1 MSISSGQRV
10 PAEIGAA
17 NFLSSMLE
25 IFVTDYTLLV
35 VVFIAGMLVA
45 LGIGWLLHRRLI
57 SGLMFSLSTTSSRLA
72 DLESQLARQSEDFS
86 HQLSQK
92 AREHIMELE
101 QLGRERR
108 LIDENHLAE
117 IKQRVREAEDRGYE
131 DGKRQAELRADE
143 KAKAFSVIVRPFIR
157 KIRDDGFFKKHNK
170 LEVGYQYQLQINGIP
185 CFDPHVVIEQH
196 YEEKEVNQ
204 EVIEKMT
211 RLALEAAKT
220 AVAIQA
226 GPAGAFIP
234 IADSPVIEG

>member
-1 MSISSGQRV
+1 MTDYSSVVFSIFAGAILSAAVGFFVHRRLVSSLHLSISSN
-10 PAEIGAA
+10 AE
-17 NFLSSMLE
+17 
-25 IFVTDYTLLV
+25 
-35 VVFIAGMLVA
+35 
-45 LGIGWLLHRRLI
+45 RLI
-57 SGLMFSLSTTSSRLA
+57 E
-72 DLESQLARQSEDFS
+72 LESQLARQSEEFCN
-86 HQLSQK
+86 QRSQK
-92 AREHIMELE
+92 AREHMEELDR
-101 QLGRERR
+101 LARERR
-108 LIDENHLAE
+108 QADESHLAE
-117 IKQRVREAEDRGYE
+117 MKKKVREAEDRGYE

-157 KIRDDGFFKKHNK
+157 KIRDDGFFKKLSR

>member
-1 MSISSGQRV
+1 M
-10 PAEIGAA
+10 
-17 NFLSSMLE
+17 
-25 IFVTDYTLLV
+25 TDYSSPTLL
-35 VVFIAGMLVA
+35 FIAGILFA
-45 LGIGWLLHRRLI
+45 SAIGWLLHRRLMT
-57 SGLMFSLSTTSSRLA
+57 GLQLSTSATSNRLVE
-72 DLESQLARQSEDFS
+72 LETQLARQSEEFS
-86 HQLSQK
+86 NQLSQR
-92 AREHIMELE
+92 AREHMEELDR
-101 QLGRERR
+101 LARERR
-108 LIDENHLAE
+108 QIDENHLAE

-157 KIRDDGFFKKHNK
+157 KIRDDGLFKKHNK

>member
-1 MSISSGQRV
+1 MHYLPLPVFRV
-10 PAEIGAA
+10 PV
-17 NFLSSMLE
+17 SSTLKITM
-25 IFVTDYTLLV
+25 TDYPSLSLSFVVGVIVAAAVGFLV
-35 VVFIAGMLVA
+35 
-45 LGIGWLLHRRLI
+45 HRRLV
-57 SGLMFSLSTTSSRLA
+57 SALHLSSSTSSDRLNE
-72 DLESQLARQSEDFS
+72 LEAQLARQSEGFS
-86 HQLSQK
+86 RQLSQK
-92 AREHIMELE
+92 AREHMEELDR
-101 QLGRERR
+101 LARERR
-108 LIDENHLAE
+108 QADEDHLAE
-117 IKQRVREAEDRGYE
+117 MKIRVREAEDRGYE

-157 KIRDDGFFKKHNK
+157 KIRDDGFFKKLSR

>member
-1 MSISSGQRV
+1 MPDFSSLSLSFV
-10 PAEIGAA
+10 VGA
-17 NFLSSMLE
+17 
-25 IFVTDYTLLV
+25 IFSASVGYL
-35 VVFIAGMLVA
+35 I
-45 LGIGWLLHRRLI
+45 HRRVVSTLHL
-57 SGLMFSLSTTSSRLA
+57 SSTTSSGRLIE
-72 DLESQLARQSEDFS
+72 LEAQLARQSEDFS
-86 HQLSQK
+86 SQLSNK
-92 AREHIMELE
+92 AREHIEELDR
-101 QLGRERR
+101 LARERR
-108 LIDENHLAE
+108 QADENHLAE
-117 IKQRVREAEDRGYE
+117 MKIKVREAEDRGYE

-157 KIRDDGFFKKHNK
+157 KIRDDGLFKKLSR

>member
-1 MSISSGQRV
+1 MAEYISLALSFV
-10 PAEIGAA
+10 VGAIITA
-17 NFLSSMLE
+17 S
-25 IFVTDYTLLV
+25 VGLLV
-35 VVFIAGMLVA
+35 
-45 LGIGWLLHRRLI
+45 HRRLVVA
-57 SGLMFSLSTTSSRLA
+57 LHLSRSASSDRLVE
-72 DLESQLARQSEDFS
+72 LEGQLARQSEEFFS
-86 HQLSQK
+86 QLSQK
-92 AREHIMELE
+92 AKEHMEELDR
-101 QLGRERR
+101 LARERR
-108 LIDENHLAE
+108 QADENHIAE
-117 IKQRVREAEDRGYE
+117 MKLKVREAEDRGYE
-131 DGKRQAELRADE
+131 DGKRKAELRADE

-157 KIRDDGFFKKHNK
+157 KIRDDGFFKKLSR